1 MIRPIMTPTPTPTP
15 NAARLAAEESRRTK
29 REMAQKRREMRDFR
43 RNVQERL
50 ALKEP
55 LLGPQDRQPTNVLAE
70 RRRNE
75 MVRDRRKVQERVHQ
89 QKQEEKLRRHKA
101 EVQHR
106 VEQPL
111 RTAEAQS
118 LHEQA
123 AEQRAR
129 QLQEAQLLQAEMWNR
144 AAAEAKPSETKL
156 AAKRYNKAVRAAL
169 TDKIATLPNELPPLS
184 PSGCTLAP
192 PTGEDVPMCWGV
204 NGWCEPAANCP
215 FKNDMAGHDAL
226 LRQMV
231 SQWAD
236 GRPTH

>member
-1 MIRPIMTPTPTPTP
+1 MDQSGLLKEPIELKTLVSSL
-15 NAARLAAEESRRTK
+15 ARQLADRL
-29 REMAQKRREMRDFR
+29 

-111 RTAEAQS
+111 R
-118 LHEQA
+118 
-123 AEQRAR
+123 RV
-129 QLQEAQLLQAEMWNR
+129 
-144 AAAEAKPSETKL
+144 
-156 AAKRYNKAVRAAL
+156 VRRVGPV
-169 TDKIATLPNELPPLS
+169 KGEL
-184 PSGCTLAP
+184 
-192 PTGEDVPMCWGV
+192 E
-204 NGWCEPAANCP
+204 EE
-215 FKNDMAGHDAL
+215 
-226 LRQMV
+226 
-231 SQWAD
+231 
-236 GRPTH
+236 GRPT